1 MTYAIALNATEFSSY
16 LAAIEAHPFAS
27 LLLAAIVI
35 VFIRAGGR
43 ARGPRADDGRTP
55 RASGSGRQ
63 AAVKKPPAGC
73 PPVA

>member
-27 LLLAAIVI
+27 LLLTAIVI

-43 ARGPRADDGRTP
+43 ARGPRTDGGQTP
-55 RASGSGRQ
+55 RASRSGRQ
-63 AAVKKPPAGC
+63 AAVKKPPAER
-73 PPVA
+73 PPLA